1 MSAASQSPVNCG
13 IGYPEG
19 LIRWHLILKVFLGWL
34 YVGIPHGFIL
44 SVYGIL
50 SLFATIVGFFAIL
63 ISGNMPLGIFNFV
76 VGYQRWSIRVSSYY
90 IYLMVDSYPPF
101 TNAGGSH
108 PADLSVAYPESVS
121 RKLALLKVLL
131 GWLYVGIPHG
141 IALFIYGIAVTV
153 AVFISAWSVLL
164 FGRYPRTLF
173 DFNLGFLRWSARVDA
188 YLTLLR
194 DEYPPFH
201 GRA

>member
-1 MSAASQSPVNCG
+1 MEHPSKQLLHLPYGRFLSA
-13 IGYPEG
+13 
-19 LIRWHLILKVFLGWL
+19 F
-34 YVGIPHGFIL
+34 
-44 SVYGIL
+44 
-50 SLFATIVGFFAIL
+50 
-63 ISGNMPLGIFNFV
+63 
-76 VGYQRWSIRVSSYY
+76 YQRRRISSRR
-90 IYLMVDSYPPF
+90 
-101 TNAGGSH
+101 
-108 PADLSVAYPESVS
+108 PERGLS